1 MSDTSLISSAHID
14 RLAELA
20 VKSNVK
26 RFVYVSSVKAAEK
39 SSVRSIHNNEGV

>member
-20 VKSNVK
+20 VKTGLALNP
-26 RFVYVSSVKAAEK
+26 
-39 SSVRSIHNNEGV
+39 VRT